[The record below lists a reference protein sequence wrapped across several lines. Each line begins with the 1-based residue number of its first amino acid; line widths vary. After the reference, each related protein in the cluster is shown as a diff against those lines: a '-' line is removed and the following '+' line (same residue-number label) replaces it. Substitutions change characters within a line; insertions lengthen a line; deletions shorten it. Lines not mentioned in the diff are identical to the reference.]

1 MRAECFTT
9 LNGIYHGYRAAKA
22 GAPTLVFAN
31 SLGTDLRVWDRV
43 VALVPADWGLLRQD
57 KRGHGLSALSDTLTI
72 ESMADDVEALLDHYG
87 IDAFVGVGLSV
98 GGLIMQR
105 MALRRPDAMTH
116 LVLSDTAAKIGS
128 PEIWDPR
135 IATVL
140 SDGIAAIG
148 DAILSRWFAPAYRDC
163 DDFAM
168 WRAMLE
174 RTPAK
179 GYAQVCAA
187 IRDADYRDDLAKISQ
202 PTLVLVGAQDTSTP
216 PELVKATAD
225 GIANSTF
232 TEIDTAGHL
241 PCVEQ
246 PEAFTALLRAHIG
259 A

>member
-1 MRAECFTT
+1 
-9 LNGIYHGYRAAKA
+9 
-22 GAPTLVFAN
+22 
-31 SLGTDLRVWDRV
+31 
-43 VALVPADWGLLRQD
+43 
-57 KRGHGLSALSDTLTI
+57 
-72 ESMADDVEALLDHYG
+72 MADDVEALLDHYRIG
-87 IDAFVGVGLSV
+87 AFVGVGLSV

-216 PELVKATAD
+216 PELVKQRRTVSQTRPSRKSIRRAIFLCGAARGLYRAPARAYRGLTPLR
-225 GIANSTF
+225 STEKGRLARAAF
-232 TEIDTAGHL
+232 CMCKCCGLSL
-241 PCVEQ
+241 PSPRHRQ
-246 PEAFTALLRAHIG
+246 RASVRSQTRPRARRRTRPHSRHPRPYR
-259 A
+259 AA